1 MHAAAKQILTAYEGG
16 LTPEEI
22 AWDLGLEVETV
33 KLSLSQTSVRYRKL
47 LKEAEAGNKEIV
59 SKDEGQEM
67 LGILMRIARDQ
78 ELENPGV
85 SFKAAKYVLEE
96 SMGRNHRR
104 VNEVGNGGININI
117 FNDNLAKAR
126 NRALVLKAKAGLIE
140 DSKPKAEEAKVE
152 EETVLVDV

>member
-33 KLSLSQTSVRYRKL
+33 KLSLGQTSVKYRKI

-67 LGILMRIARDQ
+67 LAILMRIARDQ

-104 VNEVGNGGININI
+104 VHEVGNGGININI

-140 DSKPKAEEAKVE
+140 DKAETKIEEAKE
-152 EETVLVDV
+152 EEPVLVDV

>member
-16 LTPEEI
+16 LSPEEI

-33 KLSLSQTSVRYRKL
+33 KLSLGQTSVRYRKL

-59 SKDEGQEM
+59 SQTEGQEM
-67 LGILMRIARDQ
+67 LSIIMGIARDQ
-78 ELENPGV
+78 QLENPSV
-85 SFKAAKYVLEE
+85 ALKAARFVLEE
-96 SMGRNHRR
+96 SLGRNHRK

-140 DSKPKAEEAKVE
+140 DKVKVEEVKVE
-152 EETVLVDV
+152 EEPVLVDV